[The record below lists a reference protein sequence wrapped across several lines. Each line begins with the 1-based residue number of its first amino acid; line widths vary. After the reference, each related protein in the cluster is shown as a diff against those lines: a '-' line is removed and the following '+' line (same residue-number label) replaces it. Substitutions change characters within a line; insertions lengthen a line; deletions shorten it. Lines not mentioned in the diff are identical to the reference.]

1 MVEEPD
7 DSLLK
12 SQFSNDNGNLY
23 KPDGA
28 GARFTEGSFS
38 TEYFIKQS
46 NEMES
51 NWSDVESVFEALHSS
66 NRTSNPELWRSDL
79 QEVFHVDGFLNYL
92 AVNTV
97 IQNWDTYGRMT
108 HNYYLYGNPEN
119 NNALTWIPW
128 DNNESLQLGKMGG
141 SLPLDFNG
149 VQDNWPLITYLYADS
164 EYRIIYDNY
173 VSSVINNAFETGYIQ
188 SIYSYYSSMIEAS
201 VLSEQSGYTFLESP
215 TDFQIAIS
223 ELMSHAQERASAVNQ
238 YLN

>member
-1 MVEEPD
+1 MRKTKQNNFDDESQLREKVAADIFRESGMASPRTQFYEVYVDHGEGPTYFGLYTMVEEPD

-66 NRTSNPELWRSDL
+66 SRTSNPELWRSDL

-92 AVNTV
+92 AVN
-97 IQNWDTYGRMT
+97 I
-108 HNYYLYGNPEN
+108 
-119 NNALTWIPW
+119 ALAC
-128 DNNESLQLGKMGG
+128 S
-141 SLPLDFNG
+141 FR
-149 VQDNWPLITYLYADS
+149 
-164 EYRIIYDNY
+164 RIERSQI
-173 VSSVINNAFETGYIQ
+173 A
-188 SIYSYYSSMIEAS
+188 
-201 VLSEQSGYTFLESP
+201 EQSTAMIMGVVARLTHIQP
-215 TDFQIAIS
+215 KK
-223 ELMSHAQERASAVNQ
+223 
-238 YLN
+238 